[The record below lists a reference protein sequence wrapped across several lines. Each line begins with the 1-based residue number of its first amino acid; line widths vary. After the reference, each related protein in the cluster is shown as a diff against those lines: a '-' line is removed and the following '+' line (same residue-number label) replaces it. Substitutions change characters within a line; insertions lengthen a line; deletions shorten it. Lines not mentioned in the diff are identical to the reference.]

1 MGNSVPMT
9 TEQIRYAT
17 PADAAQLSAF
27 ARDIFRTT
35 FGPDNLPRD
44 IDAYLAE
51 AYTPAL
57 QEREIRDPDTM
68 VLLLEHAGTLEGY
81 AHLVRA
87 GIESIAAD
95 RPVELRRFYIAR
107 QLQGTGAAHRL
118 MARVLEESRAT
129 GGDLIWLG
137 VWERNPRAIAFYI
150 RHGFER
156 VGEHQF
162 MLGADLQLDWLMA
175 RPLSLGRDAGSP
187 PR

>member
-1 MGNSVPMT
+1 MGNSVPLS
-9 TEQIRYAT
+9 TELIRYAT

-27 ARDIFRTT
+27 ARDIFRKT

-51 AYTPAL
+51 AFIPAL
-57 QEREIRDPDTM
+57 QEQEIRDPDTI
-68 VLLLEHAGTLEGY
+68 VLLLEHAGAVEGY

-87 GIESIAAD
+87 GLESIQAD

-107 QLQGTGAAHRL
+107 RLQGTGAAHRL
-118 MARVLEESRAT
+118 MARVLEESRAV
-129 GGDLIWLG
+129 GGDLVWLG

-162 MLGADLQLDWLMA
+162 MLGTDLQLDWLMA
-175 RPLSLGRDAGSP
+175 RPVERAVDTGRP